1 MFYPENQKKRLDEKI
16 FRNPPCE
23 YRAAPFWA
31 WNCDLNKDL
40 LLREIDQMKRMGMG
54 GFHMHVRTGMST
66 TYLSDGFMQLIRDC
80 VDKAKEERMRAYL
93 YDEDRW
99 ASGAAGGYVDQGGAL
114 PRKISALYDGF
125 LRAGGGGIPASG
137 PRSYPR
143 RTGKGRLLAR
153 YAVRLNDEGE
163 LAEYRLLK
171 DGQQADAAET
181 ARERPIWR
189 SKRNRLGSTIRPMST
204 RWTKRPSSAFVEIT
218 HERYKEVVGNE
229 FGGAVQSF
237 PRTSEFSR
245 KTTLGFAGEI
255 AAVALPWT
263 DDLADT
269 FESAAHEELA
279 GRACRNSLGI
289 AGRRGFAGSV
299 TSTTTTLPN
308 GSLPAL
314 RTPAAGLV
322 RAKRAAC

>member
-93 YDEDRW
+93 DDEDRW
-99 ASGAAGGYVDQGGAL
+99 ASGAASGYVT
-114 PRKISALYDGF
+114 REERY
-125 LRAGGGGIPASG
+125 RARYLLFTTVSYEQAEENPASV
-137 PRSYPR
+137 PVDSP

-181 ARERPIWR
+181 AWYAYLEIEKESPWFNNQTYVNTLDKKAIER
-189 SKRNRLGSTIRPMST
+189 
-204 RWTKRPSSAFVEIT
+204 FVEIT
-218 HERYKEVVGNE
+218 HER
-229 FGGAVQSF
+229 
-237 PRTSEFSR
+237 
-245 KTTLGFAGEI
+245 
-255 AAVALPWT
+255 
-263 DDLADT
+263 
-269 FESAAHEELA
+269 
-279 GRACRNSLGI
+279 
-289 AGRRGFAGSV
+289 
-299 TSTTTTLPN
+299 
-308 GSLPAL
+308 
-314 RTPAAGLV
+314 
-322 RAKRAAC
+322 